1 VKLLLDTHALL
12 WALSEPRSLA
22 PAALRQLERAE
33 STVFVSAVSVWEME
47 IKRALGKLHTPDDLP
62 LQMQRNRMFELP
74 VHFRHI
80 QRLRKLPPLHR
91 DPFDRMLVAQA
102 LADDLTLVTRDRKI
116 LAYPVKSLM
125 C

>member
-1 VKLLLDTHALL
+1 MRLLLDTHALL

-22 PAALRQLERAE
+22 PEARRQLERAE
-33 STVFVSAVSVWEME
+33 STVFVSAVSGWEME
-47 IKRALGKLHTPDDLP
+47 IKRALGKLDAPDDLAEQ
-62 LQMQRNRMFELP
+62 LERHRMFELP
-74 VHFRHI
+74 LHFRHI
-80 QRLRKLPPLHR
+80 QRLGKLPPLHR

-116 LAYPVKSLM
+116 LAYPVKSLV